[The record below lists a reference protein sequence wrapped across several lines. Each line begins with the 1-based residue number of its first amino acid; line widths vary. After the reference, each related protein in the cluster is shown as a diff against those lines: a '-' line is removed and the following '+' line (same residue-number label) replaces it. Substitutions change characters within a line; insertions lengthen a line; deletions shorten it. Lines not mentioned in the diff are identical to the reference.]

1 MYQNTGKYKGKNYS
15 SDWIEELNG
24 NEIFVFGSNLSGIHG
39 AGAAKIALN
48 KFGAIFGQGVGIQGK
63 SYAIPTKDVDV
74 ATPLDLNTIELH
86 VIDFV
91 LYAAEH
97 LDQKFLVTEIGCG
110 LAGFEV
116 SEIAPLFEDA
126 IDLPNVYLPK
136 RFIDVLK
143 DEE

>member
-39 AGAAKIALN
+39 ASAAKIALN

-110 LAGFEV
+110 LAGFDV